1 MKYLK
6 YALYAVVAL
15 VVLLVVAVAIIA
27 STFDP
32 NSYKPQ
38 IVQLVK
44 DKTGRTLTID
54 GDIKLKFFPKI
65 GAQVGK
71 VSLSEHGT
79 EKEFAGL
86 TDVQVFVALMP
97 LLSKQVVVDEVR
109 VDGLHANLVKFKDG
123 TTNFSDLT
131 GGSTQEGKTSQPKPV
146 PPESKPT
153 TQQPVKLDVSGI
165 RVTNARVGWKDETNG
180 NDVGVEIIE
189 LKTGR
194 IAEKTPSKIELTAAI
209 KGTKPKVD
217 LLAKLAGTMTFDTAE
232 QRYSF
237 KGLDAKVTG
246 SALDFSGMD
255 LQLRADAAAEKS
267 AVKISGLS
275 LDGKAARGKDGFDV
289 KLAAPSI
296 QSDTQ
301 ALMVDGLTLSA
312 TGSMAGMQL
321 TQSNLK
327 VPKLQMNLAN
337 NRVLVEGVALTAQA
351 KSATDNVDVTLSAPK
366 LDITP
371 EKASGETVEL
381 TAKLAGSDRSGTVV
395 LKLAGV
401 EGSAKALKM
410 AAFTL
415 DVDAKQKDNAVKGTL
430 STPILGNL
438 EARVFELPKIVA
450 NFTVTSPAIP
460 QKTVQ
465 VPLNGWVKADLGK
478 ESVAADIVTK
488 FDESNIKAKLGMT
501 KFSAPGYTFDI
512 NIDKLNVDK
521 YMPPQKTEK
530 TAGEPKPKTNQPE
543 IPIDFSPLKTLNL
556 DGSLKIGDLTANN
569 VKASNVRVDVRA
581 KDGKLNVY
589 PMSANL
595 YQGSIKGALSV
606 NANTN
611 QIAVKQNLSGVSIGP
626 LMRDVAKQDILEG
639 KGNVALDVTT
649 QGNLVSAMKKAL
661 NGTAKLELKDGAI
674 KGIDLAGAVR
684 GVKSKFGGQDV
695 EQAASK
701 TDKTDFS
708 ELSASFDIKNG
719 VAHNEDFSAKSP
731 FFRVTGAGDINI
743 GADSLNY
750 LVKAAVVSSMAG
762 QGGKDIADLKGLE
775 LPVRVSGTFDNLKYK
790 LEFGQ
795 MFSGVG
801 KEQLKVLKDTTKD
814 ALKGQLD
821 DLKKQ
826 FREGGDKSSGQGQG
840 ATSGTAAAPEA
851 KRPEEKLKDKLKG
864 LLR

>member
-6 YALYAVVAL
+6 YALYAVAAL
-15 VVLLVVAVAIIA
+15 VVLLVAAVTIVA

-65 GAQVGK
+65 GAQIGK

-79 EKEFAGL
+79 DKEFAGL
-86 TDVQVFVALMP
+86 TEAQVFVALMP
-97 LLSKQVVVDEVR
+97 LLSKQVVVDEVHI
-109 VDGLHANLVKFKDG
+109 DGLHANLVKFKDG

-131 GGSTQEGKTSQPKPV
+131 GGNAQKAEPQPV
-146 PPESKPT
+146 PSESKPASKPAT
-153 TQQPVKLDVSGI
+153 RQPVKLDVSGI

-180 NDVGVEIIE
+180 NDVGVEITE

-209 KGTKPKVD
+209 KGAKPKVD
-217 LLAKLAGTMTFDTAE
+217 LLAKLAGTLTFDTAE

-255 LQLRADAAAEKS
+255 LQLKADAEAEKS
-267 AVKISGLS
+267 AVKISGLN
-275 LDGKAARGKDGFDV
+275 LDGKAARGKDSFDV

-296 QSDTQ
+296 QSDAQ
-301 ALMVDGLTLSA
+301 ALMVDGLALSA

-327 VPKLQMNLAN
+327 MPKLQMNLAN
-337 NRVLVEGVALTAQA
+337 NRVLVEGVALTAHA

-438 EARVFELPKIVA
+438 EAKVFELPKIVA

-478 ESVAADIVTK
+478 ENVTADIVTK

-501 KFSAPGYTFDI
+501 KFSAPAYGFDV

-521 YMPPQKTEK
+521 YMPQQKTEK
-530 TAGEPKPKTNQPE
+530 PTGEPKPKTNEPE
-543 IPIDFSPLKTLNL
+543 TPIDFSALKTLNVE
-556 DGSLKIGDLTANN
+556 GSLKIGDLTAKN

-581 KDGKLNVY
+581 KDGKLNVD

-626 LMRDVAKQDILEG
+626 LMRDLAKQDILEG
-639 KGNVALDVTT
+639 KGNVSLDVTT

-661 NGTAKLELKDGAI
+661 NGTAKVELKDGAV

-731 FFRVTGAGDINI
+731 FFRVSGAGDINI

-750 LVKAAVVSSMAG
+750 LVKAAVVASMAG

-795 MFSGVG
+795 MLSGVG
-801 KEQLKVLKDTTKD
+801 KEQLKVLKDTAKD

-826 FREGGDKSSGQGQG
+826 FREGKSSEQGQG

>member
-1 MKYLK
+1 
-6 YALYAVVAL
+6 
-15 VVLLVVAVAIIA
+15 
-27 STFDP
+27 
-32 NSYKPQ
+32 
-38 IVQLVK
+38 
-44 DKTGRTLTID
+44 
-54 GDIKLKFFPKI
+54 
-65 GAQVGK
+65 
-71 VSLSEHGT
+71 
-79 EKEFAGL
+79 
-86 TDVQVFVALMP
+86 
-97 LLSKQVVVDEVR
+97 
-109 VDGLHANLVKFKDG
+109 
-123 TTNFSDLT
+123 
-131 GGSTQEGKTSQPKPV
+131 
-146 PPESKPT
+146 
-153 TQQPVKLDVSGI
+153 
-165 RVTNARVGWKDETNG
+165 
-180 NDVGVEIIE
+180 
-189 LKTGR
+189 
-194 IAEKTPSKIELTAAI
+194 
-209 KGTKPKVD
+209 
-217 LLAKLAGTMTFDTAE
+217 
-232 QRYSF
+232 
-237 KGLDAKVTG
+237 
-246 SALDFSGMD
+246 MD
-255 LQLRADAAAEKS
+255 LQLKADAEAEKS
-267 AVKISGLS
+267 AVKISGLN
-275 LDGKAARGKDGFDV
+275 LDGKAARGKDSFDV

-296 QSDTQ
+296 QSGPE
-301 ALMVDGLTLSA
+301 ALMVDGLTLTA

-327 VPKLQMNLAN
+327 VPKLQMNLSN
-337 NRVLVEGVALTAQA
+337 SRVLVEGVALTAQA
-351 KSATDNVDVTLSAPK
+351 KSATDNVDLTLSAPK
-366 LDITP
+366 LNITAD
-371 EKASGETVEL
+371 KASGDAIQL
-381 TAKLAGSDRSGTVV
+381 NAKLAGSDRSGTIV

-430 STPILGNL
+430 STPIVGNL
-438 EARVFELPKIVA
+438 EAKVFELPKIVA

-465 VPLNGWVKADLGK
+465 VPLNGWVKPDLGK
-478 ESVAADIVTK
+478 ENVAADIVTK

-501 KFSAPGYTFDI
+501 QVQHARLTVSTSTSTSSTWISTCLHRRRRSRPVS
-512 NIDKLNVDK
+512 LSRRR
-521 YMPPQKTEK
+521 
-530 TAGEPKPKTNQPE
+530 TNRRR
-543 IPIDFSPLKTLNL
+543 PIDFSPLKTLNL

-581 KDGKLNVY
+581 KDGKLNVD

-626 LMRDVAKQDILEG
+626 LIRDVAKQDILEG
-639 KGNVALDVTT
+639 KGQCCAGCHDSGQSGERDEKGAQWQGKAGT
-649 QGNLVSAMKKAL
+649 QRRCY
-661 NGTAKLELKDGAI
+661 

-695 EQAASK
+695 EQAANK

-750 LVKAAVVSSMAG
+750 LVKAAVVASMAG

-795 MFSGVG
+795 MLSGMG
-801 KEQLKVLKDTTKD
+801 KEQVKVLKDTAKD

-826 FREGGDKSSGQGQG
+826 LREGSDKSSTQGQG
-840 ATSGTAAAPEA
+840 ATSGTATAPEA

>member
-15 VVLLVVAVAIIA
+15 VVLLVAAVAIIA

-44 DKTGRTLTID
+44 DKTGRTLIID

-65 GAQVGK
+65 GAQIGK

-79 EKEFAGL
+79 DKEFAGL

-131 GGSTQEGKTSQPKPV
+131 GDSAKEPKTAEPKAAPSSRAGAQP
-146 PPESKPT
+146 
-153 TQQPVKLDVSGI
+153 PVKLDISGI

-180 NDVGVEIIE
+180 NDVGVEITE
-189 LKTGR
+189 LNTGR
-194 IAEKTPSKIELTAAI
+194 IAEKTPCKIELTVAI
-209 KGTKPKVD
+209 KGIKPKVD
-217 LLAKLAGTMTFDTAE
+217 LLAKLAGTMTFDTPA

-237 KGLDAKVTG
+237 KSLDAKVTG
-246 SALDFSGMD
+246 SALEFTGMD
-255 LQLRADAAAEKS
+255 LQLKADAEAEKS
-267 AVKISGLS
+267 AVKISGLN
-275 LDGKAARGKDGFDV
+275 LDGKATRGKDSFDV

-296 QSDTQ
+296 QSGPE

-327 VPKLQMNLAN
+327 VPKLQMNLSDS
-337 NRVLVEGVALTAQA
+337 RVLVEGVALTAQA
-351 KSATDNVDVTLSAPK
+351 KSATDNVDLTLTAPK
-366 LDITP
+366 LNITAD
-371 EKASGETVEL
+371 KASGDAIQL
-381 TAKLAGSDRSGTVV
+381 NAKLAGSDRSGTVV
-395 LKLAGV
+395 LKLASV

-410 AAFTL
+410 AAFTV

-430 STPILGNL
+430 STPIVGNL
-438 EARVFELPKIVA
+438 EARVFELQKIVA
-450 NFTVTSPAIP
+450 NFIVTSPAIP

-478 ESVAADIVTK
+478 ENIAADIVSK
-488 FDESNIKAKLGMT
+488 FDESNIKAKLGMS
-501 KFSAPGYTFDI
+501 KFSAPAYSFDI

-521 YMPPQKTEK
+521 YLPPQKTEK
-530 TAGEPKPKTNQPE
+530 PAAEPKPKTNQPE
-543 IPIDFSPLKTLNL
+543 TPIDFSPLKTLNL

-569 VKASNVRVDVRA
+569 VKATNVRVDVRA
-581 KDGKLNVY
+581 KDGKLNVE

-595 YQGSIKGALSV
+595 YQGSVKGALSV

-611 QIAVKQNLSGVSIGP
+611 QIAVRQNLSGVSIGP
-626 LMRDVAKQDILEG
+626 LIRDVAKQDILDG

-695 EQAASK
+695 EQAANK

-719 VAHNEDFSAKSP
+719 VAHNEDFAAKSP

-750 LVKAAVVSSMAG
+750 LVKAAVVASMAG

-795 MFSGVG
+795 MLSGIG
-801 KEQLKVLKDTTKD
+801 KEQVKVLKDTAKD

-826 FREGGDKSSGQGQG
+826 LREGSDKSSAQGQG
-840 ATSGTAAAPEA
+840 ATSGTATAPEA